1 MAQSENVLG
10 LFLHLAR
17 ASEQR
22 NRPWVRDKFL
32 VLAAVT
38 ASQDGLE
45 QIAAFCRRKIL
56 SNNPGHLVGHHESI
70 ADALDDERFQGFVI
84 QLRKRYSRERAE
96 HMLSSLDI
104 DLARERDSY
113 FSDHEYAAALLGT
126 SPEELEDLFNSPAWP
141 DARAGEELAEDSET
155 ELFRGPAGGAA
166 AGETG
171 RRRLRALL
179 ILLLG
184 ILIGF
189 ALALLVP
196 RVAGAAQ
203 RVSVPPVGTS
213 STLPFVPV
221 VPLG

>member
-70 ADALDDERFQGFVI
+70 ADALDDERFRGFLI

-104 DLARERDSY
+104 DLASERDSY

-126 SPEELEDLFNSPAWP
+126 SPEELEELFNGPWQP
-141 DARAGEELAEDSET
+141 DTDAGEEFAEDSET
-155 ELFRGPAGGAA
+155 ELVREPGGGA

-171 RRRLRALL
+171 RRRLHALL

-189 ALALLVP
+189 VLALLVP

-203 RVSVPPVGTS
+203 CVGVPPVGTS
-213 STLPFVPV
+213 SNLLFVPV